1 LQEAH
6 NVRIMFPSES
16 SELSSIL
23 LVYDPDSP
31 KASPNPVEKSK
42 HLKEVKSELEK
53 LVKEAGD
60 VKTEIVTVEPK
71 WQEAVVGRNGTTLNA
86 IIGEENTLSIK
97 IGKEAGQ
104 ADRVDVVLVRGTASE
119 VDRAVQEITKIV
131 EDAKNDE
138 IVSSYVSADYD

>member
-1 LQEAH
+1 
-6 NVRIMFPSES
+6 MFPSES

>member
-1 LQEAH
+1 
-6 NVRIMFPSES
+6 
-16 SELSSIL
+16 
-23 LVYDPDSP
+23 
-31 KASPNPVEKSK
+31 
-42 HLKEVKSELEK
+42 LKEVKSELEK

-138 IVSSYVSADYD
+138 IVSSYVSADYE